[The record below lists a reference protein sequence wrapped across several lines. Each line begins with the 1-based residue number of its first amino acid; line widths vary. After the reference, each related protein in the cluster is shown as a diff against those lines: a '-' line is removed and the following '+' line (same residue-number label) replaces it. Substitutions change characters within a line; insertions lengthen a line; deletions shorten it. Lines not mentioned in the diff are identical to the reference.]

1 MHTLT
6 EETHAN
12 TGVTISCTSVCVF
25 TFRKLGEE
33 LHMVHTIDLELP
45 ILLMSK
51 KNSIELLYTLKT
63 RRKWIV
69 NFLI

>member
-1 MHTLT
+1 
-6 EETHAN
+6 
-12 TGVTISCTSVCVF
+12 
-25 TFRKLGEE
+25 
-33 LHMVHTIDLELP
+33 MVHTIDLELP